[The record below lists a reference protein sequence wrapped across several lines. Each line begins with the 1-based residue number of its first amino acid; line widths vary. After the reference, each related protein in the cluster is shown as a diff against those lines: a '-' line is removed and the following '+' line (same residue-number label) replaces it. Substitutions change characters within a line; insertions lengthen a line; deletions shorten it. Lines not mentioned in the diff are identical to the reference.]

1 MTCNFQENYKGEGAG
16 AFKNIL
22 EFSRRVVFIIGRRRN
37 AWMLIIVLHGD
48 IMFTWNEAI
57 CSKFV

>member
-37 AWMLIIVLHGD
+37 A
-48 IMFTWNEAI
+48 
-57 CSKFV
+57 